1 MHTLTL
7 KGCAPVP
14 LAHYL
19 KALGILR
26 LVAESEHGDA
36 AATAYWKG
44 NDFILKS
51 RFERGMLAEFFL
63 NSYQPTP
70 IVAPWNG
77 GSGFYEGDEQSA
89 LEAIRQSPAPRMSD
103 AKQAIQTIAR
113 WPQLGPTKQALSAM
127 VAKLEEEAAKSEGK
141 TAKDIRDLIT
151 DFTNS
156 LGAFVSNTGQE
167 RQSVLGFH
175 IEQAEAIET
184 GSNQAAK
191 KAKQD
196 LLKAAKKVRTKF
208 KQLHRVSGKEDIVLL
223 ARSSLS
229 DAALHGI
236 DAMVPTLS
244 EGRVAYPP
252 LFGSGGTDGRL
263 EFTSKFLQCLCEI
276 IEPKTGLPTAESAA
290 WLRTSLFQ
298 ETTSGPL
305 SEAPIGQFFPGA
317 AGGANSKSGFDG
329 DPTVN
334 PWDYVLMMEGGML
347 FAGAAVK
354 KLDSAGDGS
363 LVCPF
368 CVSHNGAGFAS
379 ASRSDEAKAGCEI
392 WTPLW
397 ERATT
402 FAELQAVFS
411 EGRAQLRGSTA
422 RNGVDF
428 AQAAVTLGVDRG
440 ITAFQR
446 YAILERN
453 GQANF
458 ATPLGKFIVRRN
470 ARADLLADVQRW
482 MARLRM
488 KTDPQAKPKAPNII
502 KTAFNLVERRIMELC
517 HDDSPDRMQ
526 ALVAAFGA
534 TERAVARSFS
544 WATAKDKYQR
554 ENISPLRGL
563 RPEWLEQITDCV
575 EVRLAAALAS
585 VRVSFGKG
593 KERLWFRQHLEPLKR
608 VERGEYFRPAW
619 SDLSS
624 ENDVAWHDGD
634 LTDSLNAIL
643 ARRLVRVE
651 KSGARGWPD
660 FSPFTAS
667 LRDITAFIE
676 GDINEPLLADLI
688 WGLSLV
694 DWEEILRKRM
704 REKQGRA
711 DANANAAPDAPSDSD
726 ETGANELQQI
736 ETPITDDEQSAIPSS
751 FYALLRLC
759 FRAAKKNDTIPLD
772 TRILH
777 RAINADG
784 TAAAELAARRLRAS
798 GRAPLVQTLPVRG
811 DIARRTA
818 AAMLF
823 PIGYRDFCLLE
834 KMILKPK
841 NQ

>member
-1 MHTLTL
+1 MPALTL
-7 KGCAPVP
+7 HGCAPVP

-26 LVAESEHGDA
+26 LVAESAHGHA

-44 NDFILKS
+44 NSFILDS
-51 RFERGMLAEFFL
+51 RFDRKTLAGFFL
-63 NSYQPTP
+63 NNYQPTP
-70 IVAPWNG
+70 IIAPWNG

-89 LEAIRQSPAPRMSD
+89 LDAIRKSPALRFGNT
-103 AKQAIQTIAR
+103 KRAIETVAL
-113 WPQLGPTKQALSAM
+113 WPQLGPTKQALSVM
-127 VAKLEEEAAKSEGK
+127 VSTLEEQAAKSEGK
-141 TAKDIRDLIT
+141 AAKDIRDLIAE
-151 DFTNS
+151 FSNS
-156 LGAFVSNTGQE
+156 LDAFVSKVGQE
-167 RQSVLGFH
+167 RETALGNH
-175 IEQAEAIET
+175 IEQTEAIDT
-184 GSNQAAK
+184 GSDQAAK
-191 KAKQD
+191 KAKAD
-196 LLKAAKKVRTKF
+196 LLKAAKKVRTACKKF
-208 KQLHRVSGKEDIVLL
+208 HRASGKEDIIIL

-229 DAALHGI
+229 DAALNGI
-236 DAMVPTLS
+236 DAMVPVLS
-244 EGRVAYPP
+244 DGHVAYPP
-252 LFGSGGTDGRL
+252 MFGSGGIDGHL
-263 EFTSKFLQCLCEI
+263 EFTNKYLQCLCEI
-276 IEPKTGLPTAESAA
+276 IDPTTGFPTAESAA
-290 WLRTSLFQ
+290 WLMASLF
-298 ETTSGPL
+298 EEATSGPL
-305 SEAPIGQFFPGA
+305 SEAPIGLFFPGA
-317 AGGANSKSGFDG
+317 AGGANSKSGFRG
-329 DPTVN
+329 KPTVN
-334 PWDYVLMMEGGML
+334 PWDFVLMMEGGML

-397 ERATT
+397 ERAVT
-402 FAELQAVFS
+402 FPELQAVFS

-470 ARADLLADVQRW
+470 ARADLLVDIQRW
-482 MARLRM
+482 MARLRA
-488 KTDPQAKPKAPNII
+488 KTDPQAKPKAPNAV
-502 KTAFNLVERRIMELC
+502 KAAFNFVERRIMELC

-526 ALVAAFGA
+526 ALLAALGA

-544 WATAKDKYQR
+544 WATTKDKFQR
-554 ENISPLRGL
+554 KNISPLRGL

-575 EVRLAAALAS
+575 EVRLAASLVS
-585 VRVSFGKG
+585 VRASSGKG

-608 VERGEYFRPAW
+608 VERGEYFRPTW
-619 SDLSS
+619 SELSA

-634 LTDSLNAIL
+634 LTGAFNAIL

-660 FSPFTAS
+660 WSPRPAS
-667 LRDITAFIE
+667 LDDITAFIE
-676 GDINEPLLADLI
+676 RRTNDTLLADLI
-688 WGLSLV
+688 WGLSLL
-694 DWEEILRKRM
+694 DWQQAKPLPPEFR
-704 REKQGRA
+704 
-711 DANANAAPDAPSDSD
+711 DAPD
-726 ETGANELQQI
+726 
-736 ETPITDDEQSAIPSS
+736 AIPSS

-759 FRAAKKNDTIPLD
+759 FRRTNEGEKQEAIPLVPA
-772 TRILH
+772 ILH
-777 RAINADG
+777 RAIAGDG
-784 TAAAELAARRLRAS
+784 TAASELAARRLRAS
-798 GRAPLVQTLPVRG
+798 GKAPLVASLPVRG

-823 PIGYRDFCLLE
+823 PICTYDMSE
-834 KMILKPK
+834 KGPLQKYILKQPN
-841 NQ
+841 NQTT